1 MSTVTYTRQLGIFD
15 PADHQS
21 AAVSIVGLG
30 GIGSFAAIS
39 LAKLGIP
46 QLNLI
51 DFDTVEPHNVPNQFY
66 LIDSVQNTKAAALS
80 DLCHGLAPITATP
93 FIGRLD
99 KSGFTATAA
108 DATYSPTPIMISG
121 LDSMAAR
128 AEVWEYVRLN
138 TRIRL
143 YLDARIA
150 GQLIVI
156 YATNPIDLDSIDAY
170 ERTLHSDDDAVPAA
184 CTERGVIDVG
194 MIVGGLLTRLVRAH
208 YAGEDINPV
217 TLMNLESLTLNT
229 GEWVL

>member
-1 MSTVTYTRQLGIFD
+1 MSTVTYTRQLGFFD
-15 PADHQS
+15 PAEHQS
-21 AAVSIVGLG
+21 AAVTMIGLG

-46 QLNLI
+46 QLNLV

-66 LIDSVQNTKAAALS
+66 LIDSVENTKAAALS
-80 DLCHGLAPITATP
+80 DLCQALAPIRATAYV
-93 FIGRLD
+93 GRLD

-108 DATYSPTPIMISG
+108 DATFSPTEVMLSG
-121 LDSMAAR
+121 LDSMTAR

-138 TRIRL
+138 PRIKL
-143 YLDARIA
+143 YIDARIA

-156 YATNPIDLDSIDAY
+156 YAVNPMNLDSIEAY
-170 ERTLHSDDDAVPAA
+170 EQTLHTDEEAEPAP

-194 MIVGGLLTRLVRAH
+194 MIVGGLLTRLVRSH
-208 YAGEDINPV
+208 YDSEPIDPV
-217 TLMNLESLTLNT
+217 TLMNLKSLTLNK